1 MNQQRKT
8 VQAIKISAS
17 WTPLEQTAFGMAE
30 AAFGAMGGPG
40 GLRIEGGRIL
50 IRHAIAVD
58 MANPEH
64 YALVS
69 RRIKQIS
76 NELNHTG
83 TVHSFTTVAG
93 AVPEGLAQHLPEPDQ
108 AQEQAA

>member
-1 MNQQRKT
+1 MNQRPKT

-17 WTPLEQTAFGMAE
+17 WTPLEPTAFGMAK

-50 IRHAIAVD
+50 VRHAIAVD
-58 MANPEH
+58 MAQPEH
-64 YALVS
+64 YARVAE
-69 RRIKQIS
+69 RIKQIS
-76 NELNHTG
+76 DELNHTG

-93 AVPEGLAQHLPEPDQ
+93 TVPEGLAQHLPDVNQP
-108 AQEQAA
+108 QEQAA